1 MSKRRS
7 LGRGLDA
14 LLAGSAA
21 PQPVSPS
28 TAGGDKFA
36 AAMANASTSQDSTP
50 QEDESPKEGGDAEG
64 ATAKRADARAAVQ
77 GLADVPVDQIFQ
89 GQFQPRRH
97 FDEAALD
104 DLAASIKSQGLMQ
117 PIVLRARATGGYE
130 IVAGERRWRAAQ
142 RAELSAVP
150 AIVRE
155 IDDEHAMAMA
165 LIENI
170 QREDLNPLEEAWA
183 MQRLRDE
190 FELTQQELANTLGK
204 NRASVANT
212 LRLLN
217 LAPTARTLLERGEI
231 EMGHARA
238 LLGLE
243 AADQDSLAREV
254 ADKSLTVRET
264 ERRVRA
270 IVAPAKPAD
279 PKKAQTRSKD
289 ADTKRLE
296 QQLSEKLGAPVAID
310 HSSSGKGKLV
320 IGYSS
325 LAELDGILQH
335 LQ

>member
-14 LLAGSAA
+14 LLAGSAE
-21 PQPVSPS
+21 PQPVALTEDSRQTKAAE
-28 TAGGDKFA
+28 TAGV
-36 AAMANASTSQDSTP
+36 TP
-50 QEDESPKEGGDAEG
+50 VS
-64 ATAKRADARAAVQ
+64 
-77 GLADVPVDQIFQ
+77 GLAEIPVDQIFR

-97 FDEAALD
+97 FDQAALE
-104 DLAASIKSQGLMQ
+104 DLSQSIKTQGLMQ
-117 PIVLRARATGGYE
+117 PIVLRTRATGGYE

-142 RAELSAVP
+142 LAGLQAVP
-150 AIVRE
+150 GIVRD

-170 QREDLNPLEEAWA
+170 QREDLSPLEEALA

-190 FELTQQELANTLGK
+190 FELTQQQVADTLGK
-204 NRASVANT
+204 SRASVANT

-238 LLGLE
+238 LLSL
-243 AADQDSLAREV
+243 DPHQQDALAREV

-270 IVAPAKPAD
+270 LTSPGKAKPV
-279 PKKAQTRSKD
+279 KAGPQKD
-289 ADTKRLE
+289 ADTQRLE
-296 QQLSEKLGAPVAID
+296 QQLSEKLGAPVVID
-310 HSSSGKGKLV
+310 HSANGRGKLV

-325 LAELDGILQH
+325 LAELDGILAH
-335 LQ
+335 LK

>member
-14 LLAGSAA
+14 LLAGSAE
-21 PQPVSPS
+21 PQPVALTEDSRQTKAAE
-28 TAGGDKFA
+28 TAGV
-36 AAMANASTSQDSTP
+36 TP
-50 QEDESPKEGGDAEG
+50 VS
-64 ATAKRADARAAVQ
+64 
-77 GLADVPVDQIFQ
+77 GLAEIPVDQIFR

-97 FDEAALD
+97 FDQAALE
-104 DLAASIKSQGLMQ
+104 DLSQSIKTQGLMQ
-117 PIVLRARATGGYE
+117 PIVLRTRATGGYE

-142 RAELSAVP
+142 LAGLQAVP
-150 AIVRE
+150 GIVRD

-170 QREDLNPLEEAWA
+170 QREDLSPLEEALA

-190 FELTQQELANTLGK
+190 FELTQQQVADTLGK
-204 NRASVANT
+204 SRASVANT

-238 LLGLE
+238 LLSL
-243 AADQDSLAREV
+243 DPHQQDALAREV

-270 IVAPAKPAD
+270 LTSPGKAKPA
-279 PKKAQTRSKD
+279 KAGPQKD
-289 ADTKRLE
+289 ADTQRLE
-296 QQLSEKLGAPVAID
+296 QQLSEKLGAPVVID
-310 HSSSGKGKLV
+310 HSANGRGKLV

-325 LAELDGILQH
+325 LAELDGILART
-335 LQ
+335 